1 MSVKAALEKLHK
13 QIHEDKTDG
22 RFPVFVLGLE
32 VGSASSWSSWECEED
47 CKIYFIFENFRPRDN
62 LKKLFNNWDNILI
75 DYEDGEIHKYTDNGD
90 SWDVDWEFPITIL
103 SIQIALTT
111 D

>member
-13 QIHEDKTDG
+13 QMHEDKTDG

-32 VGSASSWSSWECEED
+32 VGSASAWTTWECVED
-47 CKIYFIFENFRPRDN
+47 NKVYFLFDNFRPLST

-75 DYEDGEIHKYTDNGD
+75 DYEDGEIHKYTDKGD
-90 SWDVDWEFPITIL
+90 SWDVDWEFPISIVAIL
-103 SIQIALTT
+103 IALT